1 MNFNDVNYKNMPTD
15 DECVVNAVQI
25 ARRLGEQPHTIR
37 MWAESYEDCLY
48 VKKINGRLVYTEA
61 SVSQF
66 EFIQKLIRKNK
77 FTHAQIREHIDK
89 HGFEY
94 TKFDSGLVTPE
105 DPLGF
110 QALAVALSM
119 ENNKQLQLFL
129 GEFMQLQEENNQ
141 KLISSIKE
149 EVAMTVQDIVEI
161 ELENHYKAIE
171 EELKVTRETNEKMD
185 KLIKLTEERKEDSD
199 SNNKK
204 GLFSKWFK

>member
-1 MNFNDVNYKNMPTD
+1 MNFNDVNYKTMPED
-15 DECVVNAVQI
+15 EECVVNAVQI

-37 MWAESYEDCLY
+37 TWAEYYEDCLY
-48 VKKINGRLVYTEA
+48 IKKINGRLVYTEA
-61 SVSQF
+61 SVGQF
-66 EFIQKLIRKNK
+66 EFVQKLRREKG
-77 FTHAQIREHIDK
+77 FSHAQIREHIDK

-94 TKFDSGLVTPE
+94 TKFDSGLVNNE

-129 GEFMQLQEENNQ
+129 GEFMQLQEESNQ
-141 KLISSIKE
+141 KLISNIKE

-161 ELENHYKAIE
+161 ELEKHYKAIE
-171 EELKVTRETNEKMD
+171 EELKVTRETNEKMNSLVKTLDD
-185 KLIKLTEERKEDSD
+185 KKTNIKQ
-199 SNNKK
+199 